1 MKLCHKTKWFLKH
14 ISTIW
19 CLSLGL
25 CKTRWILPVNIPF
38 HKILESTVGPMFQMS
53 RRMIYPLQRVIRS
66 VPAIRWN
73 VSVCVCVCV
82 TASEGGERR
91 ETKHAIGGKPTL
103 ETKKNGRR
111 MRMEGEKEKGGW
123 GFFFLF
129 FCGGGEGAFKR
140 NHKSKTTKNILR

>member
-1 MKLCHKTKWFLKH
+1 ML
-14 ISTIW
+14 
-19 CLSLGL
+19 
-25 CKTRWILPVNIPF
+25 
-38 HKILESTVGPMFQMS
+38 
-53 RRMIYPLQRVIRS
+53 
-66 VPAIRWN
+66 
-73 VSVCVCVCV
+73 VCVCVCV

-129 FCGGGEGAFKR
+129 FLLFVEGEGGGVQK
-140 NHKSKTTKNILR
+140 KP